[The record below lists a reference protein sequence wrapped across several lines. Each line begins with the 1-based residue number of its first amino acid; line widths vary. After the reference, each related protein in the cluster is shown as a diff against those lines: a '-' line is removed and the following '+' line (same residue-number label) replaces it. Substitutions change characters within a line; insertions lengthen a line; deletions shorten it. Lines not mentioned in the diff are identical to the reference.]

1 MKKPYLS
8 GPSVTPLKENP
19 SYSKTEM
26 GSSLN
31 SSSEIPPWSEN
42 EPWADDLVII
52 ASECVEDL
60 NSTFKESQDNLR
72 SGEIEAIP
80 LDVCEQSFNE
90 FIDHLKART
99 NETLDKLKEKARPV
113 FAQIPTNPQRE
124 QAVGWFR
131 VKMESVLD
139 FFGFVRAAIG
149 KMIAFITSSV
159 RSAWQAI
166 LETLR
171 IQVAE
176 RLMTAVSRIRGL
188 PAVQNHEMIRLQ
200 VLQS

>member
-1 MKKPYLS
+1 MKKPFLS
-8 GPSVTPLKENP
+8 GPSVSPQKENP
-19 SYSKTEM
+19 SHSNIEM
-26 GSSLN
+26 ESSLN
-31 SSSEIPPWSEN
+31 SSPEIPPWSEN

-60 NSTFKESQDNLR
+60 SSTFEESQDNLE
-72 SGEIEAIP
+72 SGETEAIP
-80 LDVCEQSFNE
+80 LDMWEQSLNE
-90 FIDHLKART
+90 LFDDLKART
-99 NETLDKLKEKARPV
+99 NETLDRFKEKARPV
-113 FAQIPTNPQRE
+113 FAQIPTNRQRE

-131 VKMESVLD
+131 GKMESVLD
-139 FFGFVRAAIG
+139 FFGFLRAAIG

-176 RLMTAVSRIRGL
+176 RLMTAISRIRGL
-188 PAVQNHEMIRLQ
+188 PAIQNHEMIRLQ
-200 VLQS
+200 VQS